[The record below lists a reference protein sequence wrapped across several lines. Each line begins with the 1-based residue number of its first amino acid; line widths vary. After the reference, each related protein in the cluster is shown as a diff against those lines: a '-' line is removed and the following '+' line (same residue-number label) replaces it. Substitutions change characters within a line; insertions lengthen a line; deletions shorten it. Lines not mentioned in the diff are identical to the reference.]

1 MKLEIDKTHQSTDI
15 SKLTTAKKTMKRT
28 LFGTTLVLTLF
39 SGSLPV
45 LAQDQ
50 KEPQQTTQTSA
61 NHEEEDIIEIPE
73 IYKYNVEVEAQTTD
87 GTITKSDLKNIV
99 SLMLPM
105 EDNSS
110 LAWLNECDNLEN
122 ITCIIKNEDTSAWKQ
137 VEGLKGLKSVTLMNG
152 GDLSYRTITEEDFA
166 FLKDSPNLESL
177 AIINTDIEPSLIE
190 SLSQLKKLILNSTSG
205 IPNLNYNKLTFL
217 DELDFGTQ
225 GPYDIAISFNT
236 EEYNTLTEQGV
247 NVTSSKEGTIEKVM
261 EINQRLDEIVKGLNI
276 TKESSDQEKL
286 NAILIYTLENLTYD
300 EEVSEAL
307 QNNTEHEKLSNSFYE
322 GGNLYGAL
330 EKDSAICGN
339 YAALVSSLADR
350 INLSTYFLI
359 SQNHAW
365 NLVEVEGESY
375 YVDATWLDSQK
386 QTSEHTK
393 VERDDLG
400 TIISQ
405 ETTIEF
411 IAAEDAIKAGKTE
424 GMQWYMED
432 PTNIENIDKDN
443 SHEVI
448 NMPSYLVLEE
458 RKESPSAEEKK
469 ESVQQQ
475 IEETELTSVEER
487 KESVQQQ
494 IEETESTSAEEI
506 STKKFHLNVGPR
518 KFIIAGG
525 ALVGIATALGAA
537 VGVTKKKKRD
547 KIRRQNYQNMNDFD
561 IEWTDYN
568 NDDPFAN
575 SSKRRR

>member
-1 MKLEIDKTHQSTDI
+1 MKLEIDKSHQSTDI

-50 KEPQQTTQTSA
+50 KESQQTTQTSA

-190 SLSQLKKLILNSTSG
+190 SLSQLKKLILNSTNG
-205 IPNLNYNKLTFL
+205 IPNLNYKKLTFL

-247 NVTSSKEGTIEKVM
+247 NVISSKEGTIEKVM
-261 EINQRLDEIVKGLNI
+261 EINQRLDEIVKELNI

-365 NLVEVEGESY
+365 NLVEVEGENY

-469 ESVQQQ
+469 ESAQQQ
-475 IEETELTSVEER
+475 IEETESTSAEER
-487 KESVQQQ
+487 KESAQQQ
-494 IEETESTSAEEI
+494 TEETESTSAEEI
-506 STKKFHLNVGPR
+506 STKKFHLTVGPR